1 MIENDYIHRH
11 RIQKRQSISV
21 CMAVHNGSKF
31 IAEQIESI
39 LPQLADNDEVVI
51 VDDMSLDNTVAI
63 IEGYHDKR
71 IRITRQQ
78 SNRGVIQSFGRA
90 LTEARGEIVFLCDQD
105 DVWCSDKVGK
115 CLELFRLYPDV
126 SMVVS
131 DRAIIDASGKVE
143 SASINKSKKFYSG
156 VLCNLVCNRY
166 QGSAMAFRRNILNY
180 CLPFPADIPM
190 HDSWI
195 GIVNQLIGKTAFVAE
210 PLLYYRRHESNN
222 TPGTHAPLSMM
233 IRWRWALVSNLA
245 ILYVRRLIYLNREKR

>member
-1 MIENDYIHRH
+1 
-11 RIQKRQSISV
+11 
-21 CMAVHNGSKF
+21 MAVHNGSKF
-31 IAEQIESI
+31 IEEQIASI

-63 IEGYHDKR
+63 IEGFNDNR

-78 SNRGVIQSFGRA
+78 SNCGVIQSFGRA
-90 LTEARGEIVFLCDQD
+90 LKEARGEIVFLCDQD
-105 DVWCSDKVGK
+105 DVWRLDKVGK
-115 CLELFRLYPDV
+115 CLELFRLCPNV

-143 SASINKSKKFYSG
+143 SESSIKSKKFHSG
-156 VLCNLVCNRY
+156 VLCNLVRNHY
-166 QGSAMAFRRNILNY
+166 QGSAMAFRRNILDY

-195 GIVNQLIGKTAFVAE
+195 GIVNQLIGQTAFVAE

-222 TPGTHAPLSMM
+222 TLGTHAPVSMM
-233 IRWRWALVSNLA
+233 IRWRWALVRNLVF
-245 ILYVRRLIYLNREKR
+245 LYIRRLIYKP